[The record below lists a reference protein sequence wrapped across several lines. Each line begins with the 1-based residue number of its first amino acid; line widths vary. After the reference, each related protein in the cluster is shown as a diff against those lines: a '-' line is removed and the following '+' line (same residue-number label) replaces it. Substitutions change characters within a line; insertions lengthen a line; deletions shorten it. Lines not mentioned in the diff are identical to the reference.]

1 MSQARDQ
8 IINWFN
14 INKLNCN
21 SNKTQQLKL
30 KSKSKHCAPFRNDN
44 IGFPN
49 GAKLY
54 WNFHIDITAKE
65 LSKYIIIFWKPL
77 P

>member
-1 MSQARDQ
+1 MLYSNICGGYQPVLNNTMSQATDQ

-30 KSKSKHCAPFRNDN
+30 KSKSKHCAPIRNDN
-44 IGFPN
+44 WFPQWCQT
-49 GAKLY
+49 LLEFPY
-54 WNFHIDITAKE
+54 
-65 LSKYIIIFWKPL
+65 
-77 P
+77 